1 MKAAHPEYGPRR
13 ISDILKRFF
22 FMRTSPATVHKTLAA
37 KGLVKKA
44 PVKAEKN
51 PPKPRFFERA
61 RSNQLWQSDILTIRL
76 GGHNAYL
83 VGFIDP
89 SWPVAES
96 GDRGDASGAGPQKEG
111 PAAADQPAACEAD
124 RECAIFQRKMAL
136 KDMLTELKLT
146 PGMSRAEKNERI
158 GRVLAMITEAK
169 TRYGLPIR
177 ILAAQMGLCPATLRR
192 WRRRISRRE
201 VPVGR
206 RGPRKVKRL
215 NLGELKERIESL
227 GHVRKRSRGSGSL
240 HRTYADGIS
249 RRDLDAMVR
258 LVRQET
264 SRNRV
269 ANTYHVSWLRPN
281 LAWAMD
287 DCEKTEH
294 GVDGTLHLHNLTDLH
309 SRYRLPPLASD
320 GLPCGEEV
328 AGHLQYLFDRFDP
341 PLFCK
346 RDNGGNLN
354 HLAVNQVLEEALV
367 IPINSPPD
375 NGITNRC
382 KIELC
387 RMVCRFPNNLN
398 SFKISFV

>member
-1 MKAAHPEYGPRR
+1 
-13 ISDILKRFF
+13 
-22 FMRTSPATVHKTLAA
+22 
-37 KGLVKKA
+37 
-44 PVKAEKN
+44 
-51 PPKPRFFERA
+51 
-61 RSNQLWQSDILTIRL
+61 
-76 GGHNAYL
+76 
-83 VGFIDP
+83 
-89 SWPVAES
+89 
-96 GDRGDASGAGPQKEG
+96 
-111 PAAADQPAACEAD
+111 
-124 RECAIFQRKMAL
+124 
-136 KDMLTELKLT
+136 
-146 PGMSRAEKNERI
+146 
-158 GRVLAMITEAK
+158 MITEAK

-294 GVDGTLHLHNLTDLH
+294 GAGGTLHLHNLTDLH
-309 SRYRLPPLASD
+309 SR
-320 GLPCGEEV
+320 
-328 AGHLQYLFDRFDP
+328 
-341 PLFCK
+341 
-346 RDNGGNLN
+346 
-354 HLAVNQVLEEALV
+354 
-367 IPINSPPD
+367 
-375 NGITNRC
+375 
-382 KIELC
+382 
-387 RMVCRFPNNLN
+387 
-398 SFKISFV
+398 